1 MSKRTRSIA
10 KGAIAGLVGGIV
22 GTAVK
27 YAVEKAY
34 PPRVHGEEPEQ
45 AALPAD
51 KPSATSLKFRQS
63 PITRQAAHWSIGA
76 ATGAAYGAVAELYP
90 PATAKLGANFGV
102 AMVALS
108 HDSTLPI
115 IKLATRPE
123 PQTTREKTSELASYI
138 AYGVVTETV
147 RRIVRRMIA

>member
-1 MSKRTRSIA
+1 MSNRTRSIA
-10 KGAIAGLVGGIV
+10 KGAIAGLIGGIV
-22 GTAVK
+22 GIAAK
-27 YAVEKAY
+27 YAVEKVY
-34 PPRVHGEEPEQ
+34 PPRVHGEAES
-45 AALPAD
+45 AALRTD
-51 KPSATSLKFRQS
+51 KLSSTSLKLRQS
-63 PITRQAAHWSIGA
+63 PIAKQAAHWGIGA

-115 IKLATRPE
+115 IRLATRPE
-123 PQTTREKTSELASYI
+123 PQTTREKTSELASNI
-138 AYGVVTETV
+138 AYGVATETV

>member
-1 MSKRTRSIA
+1 VSKRTRSIA
-10 KGAIAGLVGGIV
+10 KGAIAGLIGGIV

-34 PPRVHGEEPEQ
+34 PPRVHGEPEQ
-45 AALPAD
+45 AAMPAD
-51 KPSATSLKFRQS
+51 KLSATSLKLRQS
-63 PITRQAAHWSIGA
+63 PTRQAAHWSIGA

-115 IKLATRPE
+115 IRLATRPE

>member
-1 MSKRTRSIA
+1 VSNRTRSIA
-10 KGAIAGLVGGIV
+10 KGAIAGLIGGIV
-22 GTAVK
+22 GTAAK

-34 PPRVHGEEPEQ
+34 PPRVHGEPEST
-45 AALPAD
+45 ALPAN
-51 KPSATSLKFRQS
+51 KPSTTSLKLRQS
-63 PITRQAAHWSIGA
+63 LVTRQAAHWGIGA
-76 ATGAAYGAVAELYP
+76 ATGAAYGAVAEFYP

-147 RRIVRRMIA
+147 RRIVRRMIR